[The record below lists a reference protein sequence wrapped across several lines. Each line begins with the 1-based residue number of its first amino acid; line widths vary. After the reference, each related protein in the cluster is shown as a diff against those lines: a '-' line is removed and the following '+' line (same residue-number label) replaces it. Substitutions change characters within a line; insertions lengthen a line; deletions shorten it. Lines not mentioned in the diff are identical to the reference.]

1 MTFVGLVERLGIPG
15 DNSTHATSPFVMFA
29 FEDTLIFAGPRRGPL
44 LSLKLFRPSDQDR
57 DLVQEILDS
66 KAVTPESVLLR
77 WPNAVTIATSD
88 M

>member
-15 DNSTHATSPFVMFA
+15 DNSTRDLPFVMFA
-29 FEDTLIFAGPRRGPL
+29 FEDTLIFAELRRGPL